1 MIKQLIKESFELWRK
16 KRWLKLIDKEVS
28 KRDKCY
34 QEYKRHD
41 YVARQLM
48 NAFHNQFEIK
58 E

>member
-1 MIKQLIKESFELWRK
+1 MKRLIKESFELWHK

>member
-1 MIKQLIKESFELWRK
+1 MLKRLIKESFELWCK

-28 KRDKCY
+28 KRDKRY

-41 YVARQLM
+41 YVAKQLM
-48 NAFHNQFEIK
+48 NDFSNQFEIK